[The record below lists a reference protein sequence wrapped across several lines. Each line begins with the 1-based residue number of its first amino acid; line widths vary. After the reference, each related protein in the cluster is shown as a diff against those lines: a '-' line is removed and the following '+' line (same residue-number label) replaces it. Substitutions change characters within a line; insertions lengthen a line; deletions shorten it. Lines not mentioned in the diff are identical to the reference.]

1 MEKDEFISH
10 LLVCQCQK
18 NISDNQKITLSPTAS
33 INSLRC
39 SLCSKIYVIG
49 NDVLRFVEDADNY
62 VENFGKQWLR
72 FRETQIDR
80 LAGHTLSAD
89 RFYRDTGWSPATL
102 ESKWVL
108 DAGCGA
114 GRFTDVIAQ
123 NGANVIAVDLSLAVD
138 ACQRN
143 CVDIEQSG
151 RGAVQVI
158 QGDILNLP
166 FKQGQFD
173 LVHCAGVIQHTP
185 DPEKTILHIAS
196 QLKPGG
202 QLFFNFYE
210 KSLSAKLQL
219 IKYFL
224 RRFTPGWSISTLEAF
239 CQMLCVIFFL
249 PSWGMS
255 KIPILRQVNRLLP
268 ICSVHPK
275 GLSFTVQY
283 QLTLLD
289 TLDWYGPRYEYRQS
303 HHEVA
308 AALRD
313 AGLIDVRSD
322 QGRVWARQPE

>member
-10 LLVCQCQK
+10 LLVCQCRK
-18 NISDNQKITLSPTAS
+18 NISENQKITLSPTTS

-39 SLCSKIYVIG
+39 SLCGKVYVIG

-80 LAGHTLSAD
+80 IAGHTLSSD
-89 RFYRDTGWSPATL
+89 RFYRDTGWSRSTL

-138 ACQRN
+138 ACQKN
-143 CVDIEQSG
+143 CVDIEQPG
-151 RGAVQVI
+151 RGTVQVI

-185 DPEKTILHIAS
+185 DSKKAILHLAS

-210 KSLSAKLQL
+210 KSPITKIQL

-224 RRFTPGWSISTLEAF
+224 RRFTPGWSISTLEVF

-255 KIPILRQVNRLLP
+255 KIPILRQVNRFLP

-275 GLSFTVQY
+275 GLSLAVQY

-289 TLDWYGPRYEYRQS
+289 TLDWYGPRYEYRQN

-308 AALRD
+308 TALRD

-322 QGRVWARQPE
+322 PGRVWARRPN